1 MAGKSRNV
9 DVEVSISGEQKYKQA
24 ISELNAANKTLGAEM
39 KRLAEEYKGNEESMD
54 FLTQKGEKLQDM
66 LDHQREKIE
75 QLKEAVKLSAQTH
88 GEASTKTQALAAQ
101 LANAETS
108 AIQLERAIEEN
119 NEAMQDNASEMAIEE
134 EALTGLGDTLDQVAS
149 KFGISIPS
157 SAKEALNGMERFSSG
172 TVVALGAAAAGV
184 TAIIEGVKK
193 LYEMTVEYAEK
204 ADELVTRSMQTGL
217 STEFLQAYEYAQ
229 NLVDVD
235 LETYISSLRKLTD
248 QMDAARDGN
257 KQLQKT
263 FADLGV
269 QVTNTADGS
278 LRPADEVMLDVID
291 ALHSMENET
300 ERNAA
305 ASEIFGKSYQSLNPL
320 IVQGTQVLTDYMD
333 AAKDNYNLTENEI
346 KALAGLDDAVQ
357 KNKNEWEGLKQHLA
371 AQFAPAATEALE
383 NFTEL
388 VVNAGKALADS
399 KIIEGV
405 GEIFKFLSAMLQP
418 LSDLLDTAD
427 TAEGRLRP
435 VYEVLHGIAGVLAWI
450 ADAAQVAIGLVETL
464 TIVGAKDG
472 LTRIGT
478 AMGYGAGSGQ
488 YSNLQKWQGYGQVY
502 EGNYYDSSRGVYT
515 GNYFTG
521 NASGNDN
528 WRGGLTWVGENGP
541 ELVALPQGSQ
551 ILSAQE
557 SSKLGGDT
565 FYITIDAARVKE
577 FNDIVEIAQ
586 SARVRSRMR

>member
-39 KRLAEEYKGNEESMD
+39 KRLAEEYKGNEDSMS

-75 QLKEAVKLSAQTH
+75 QLREAVKLSAQLY
-88 GEASTKTQALAAQ
+88 GEASTKTQSLAQQ

-108 AIQLERAIEEN
+108 AIQMERAIEEN
-119 NEAMQDNASEMAIEE
+119 NEAMHDNASEMAIEE

-157 SAKEALNGMERFSSG
+157 SAKEALNGMESFSSG

-204 ADELVTRSMQTGL
+204 ADELVTRSLQTGL

-346 KALAGLDDAVQ
+346 KVLAGLDDAVQ

-388 VVNAGKALADS
+388 VGNAGKALADS

-502 EGNYYDSSRGVYT
+502 EGNYYDSSKGVYT
-515 GNYFTG
+515 GNYFAG

-577 FNDIVEIAQ
+577 FNDIVEIAL

>member
-1 MAGKSRNV
+1 MAESSRKVN
-9 DVEVSISGEQKYKQA
+9 VEVAISGEQKYKQA

-39 KRLAEEYKGNEESMD
+39 KRLAEEYKGNEDSMS

-75 QLKEAVKLSAQTH
+75 QLKEAVKLSAQLY
-88 GEASTKTQALAAQ
+88 GEASTKTQSLAQQ

-108 AIQLERAIEEN
+108 AIQMERAIEEN
-119 NEAMQDNASEMAIEE
+119 NDAMQDNAKELDVEE
-134 EALTGLGDTLDQVAS
+134 QALTGLGDTLDQIAG

-157 SAKEALNGMERFSSG
+157 SAKEALNGMESFSSG
-172 TVVALGAAAAGV
+172 TVVALGAAAAGI
-184 TAIIEGVKK
+184 TALIEGVKK
-193 LYEMTVEYAEK
+193 LYEMTVEYAAK

-229 NLVDVD
+229 ELVDVD
-235 LETYISSLRKLTD
+235 LETFISSLRKLTD

-269 QVTNTADGS
+269 QVTDTTDGS

-291 ALHSMENET
+291 ALHNMENET

-305 ASEIFGKSYQSLNPL
+305 ASELFGKSYQSLNPL
-320 IVQGTQVLTDYMD
+320 IVQGTGVLNDYMA
-333 AAKDNYNLTENEI
+333 AAKENYNLTEDEI

-357 KNKNEWEGLKQHLA
+357 MNKNEWEGLKQHLA
-371 AQFAPAATEALE
+371 AQFAPAATETLE
-383 NFTEL
+383 NFTDL
-388 VVNAGKALADS
+388 VKNAGEALIDS

-405 GEIFKFLSAMLQP
+405 GEIFEMLSAMLKP
-418 LSDLLDTAD
+418 LTDLLDTAD

-435 VYEVLHGIAGVLAWI
+435 VYEILHGIAGVLAWI
-450 ADAAQVAIGLVETL
+450 ADAAEVAIGMVETL

-472 LTRIGT
+472 LNRIGT
-478 AMGYGAGSGQ
+478 AMGFGASSGQ

-502 EGNYYDSSRGVYT
+502 EGNYYDSSKGVYT
-515 GNYFTG
+515 GNYYTG

-541 ELVALPQGSQ
+541 ELAVLPQGTQ
-551 ILSAQE
+551 ILNAQD
-557 SSKLGGDT
+557 SRNLGGDT
-565 FYITIDAARVKE
+565 IYVTIDATSVKE
-577 FNDIVEIAQ
+577 FNDIIEIAK